1 MPRWHGAPPGT
12 NAYPSKHLRKYSWED
27 RGVPCCNARMVFPVQ
42 TPRSEAL
49 PAASLT
55 APLLAVRGL
64 DVHFPGKHA
73 VQALD
78 LQIAAGEMLA
88 LVGESG
94 CGKSSAALALMG
106 LLPAYARSTGS
117 VRLDGRELIGLGER
131 ALSAER
137 GRSVSMI
144 FQEPMTSLN
153 PVLSVGRQ
161 VAEAITL
168 HQPLSRRAARER
180 AIELLELVRLPEP
193 ARRFDAYPHE
203 FSGGQRQRIMIA
215 MAVACGPRLLI
226 ADEPTTAL
234 DVTIQAQILA
244 LIDGLRRELGMAVL
258 LITHDLG
265 VVADYADRVAVM
277 HGGRKLEEGATADV
291 FAAPAH
297 AYTRGLLGASL
308 HVANGLH
315 YSRARL
321 AEIRAGADGADGD
334 FRLVTPPAAPRAAA
348 HIPAA
353 GAAPLLSVRDLTLT
367 YPGADHQRV
376 RAVDGLSLDIAAGET
391 LGLVGE
397 SGCGKSSLSRAIVRL
412 AQADAGRV
420 LFAGQDLLALA
431 PSALLPWRRRVQ
443 MVFQDPY
450 GSLNPRQRV
459 EDILGHALAIH
470 GVRERAERARRI
482 AAILDDVGLG
492 RAAAGRYP
500 HEFSGGQRQRIA
512 IARALVLRPELVICD
527 EPVSALDVS
536 VQAQILNLL
545 ADLKA
550 EHGLTYL
557 FISHDLSVVRYIAD
571 RMCVMQAGRIVETGT
586 PDSLWH
592 NPRHP
597 YTRSLLAAMPGTAPP
612 DRDEATAAPLALAG

>member
-1 MPRWHGAPPGT
+1 
-12 NAYPSKHLRKYSWED
+12 
-27 RGVPCCNARMVFPVQ
+27 MVFPVQ
-42 TPRSEAL
+42 TPRSEAS
-49 PAASLT
+49 PATSQS

-73 VQALD
+73 VQGLD
-78 LQIAAGEMLA
+78 LRIAAGEMLA

-106 LLPAYARSTGS
+106 LLPAYARSSGS

-137 GRSVSMI
+137 GRSASMI

-161 VAEAITL
+161 VAEALTL

-265 VVADYADRVAVM
+265 VVADYADRMAVM
-277 HGGRKLEEGATADV
+277 HGGRKLEEGATAEV

-308 HVANGLH
+308 HVAGGLH
-315 YSRARL
+315 YSRDRL
-321 AEIRAGADGADGD
+321 AEIRADAGGD
-334 FRLVTPPAAPRAAA
+334 FRLVTPPAAPQTASASR
-348 HIPAA
+348 AA
-353 GAAPLLSVRDLTLT
+353 GAAPLLSVQELTLT
-367 YPGADHQRV
+367 YPGESHQRV

-391 LGLVGE
+391 VGLVGE

-420 LFAGQDLLALA
+420 LFDGQDLLALA
-431 PSALLPWRRRVQ
+431 PAALLPWRRRVQ

-586 PDSLWH
+586 PESLWH
-592 NPRHP
+592 HPRHP
-597 YTRSLLAAMPGTAPP
+597 YTRSLLAAVPGAAQPA
-612 DRDEATAAPLALAG
+612 RDDTPALALAG

>member
-1 MPRWHGAPPGT
+1 
-12 NAYPSKHLRKYSWED
+12 
-27 RGVPCCNARMVFPVQ
+27 MVFPAQ
-42 TPRSEAL
+42 TPRSDAT
-49 PAASLT
+49 PAASIA

-73 VQALD
+73 VQGLD
-78 LQIAAGEMLA
+78 LQLAAGEMLA

-153 PVLSVGRQ
+153 PVLSVGQQ

-168 HQPLSRRAARER
+168 HQPLSRRAARSR

-203 FSGGQRQRIMIA
+203 FSGGQRQRVMIA

-244 LIDGLRRELGMAVL
+244 LIDSLRHTLGMAVL

-277 HGGRKLEEGATADV
+277 HGGRKLEEGATGTL

-308 HVANGLH
+308 HVAGGLH
-315 YSRARL
+315 YSRDRL
-321 AEIRAGADGADGD
+321 AEIRAGSDGD
-334 FRLVTPPAAPRAAA
+334 FRLVTPPAAPRRIESRAAA
-348 HIPAA
+348 AA
-353 GAAPLLSVRDLTLT
+353 MPLLSVQDLTLS
-367 YPGADHQRV
+367 YPGDDHQRV

-391 LGLVGE
+391 VGLVGE

-431 PSALLPWRRRVQ
+431 PPALLPWRRRVQ
-443 MVFQDPY
+443 LIFQDPY

-459 EDILGHALAIH
+459 EEILGHALAIH
-470 GVRERAERARRI
+470 GVRERPERARRI

-492 RAAAGRYP
+492 RAAGGRYP

-536 VQAQILNLL
+536 IQAQILNLL

-557 FISHDLSVVRYIAD
+557 SISHDLSVVRYIAD
-571 RMCVMQAGRIVETGT
+571 RMCVMQAGRIVESGT
-586 PDSLWH
+586 PDALWAS
-592 NPRHP
+592 PRHP
-597 YTRSLLAAMPGTAPP
+597 YTRSLLAAVPGTARPCRDDAPAPP
-612 DRDEATAAPLALAG
+612 QLALAG

>member
-1 MPRWHGAPPGT
+1 
-12 NAYPSKHLRKYSWED
+12 
-27 RGVPCCNARMVFPVQ
+27 MVFPAP
-42 TPRSEAL
+42 TPRPDAV
-49 PAASLT
+49 PTASIA

-64 DVHFPGKHA
+64 DVRFPGKHA
-73 VQALD
+73 VQGLD

-117 VRLDGRELIGLGER
+117 VRLDGRELAGLGER

-137 GRSVSMI
+137 GRSLSMI

-168 HQPLSRRAARER
+168 HQPLSRGAARAR

-244 LIDGLRRELGMAVL
+244 LIDSLRRELGMAVL

-315 YSRARL
+315 YSRDRL
-321 AEIRAGADGADGD
+321 AEIRADGDGD
-334 FRLVTPPAAPRAAA
+334 FRLVTPPAAPRAASRA
-348 HIPAA
+348 ATA
-353 GAAPLLSVRDLTLT
+353 GAAPLLSVQDLTLS
-367 YPGADHQRV
+367 YPGDGHQRV

-391 LGLVGE
+391 VGLVGE

-420 LFAGQDLLALA
+420 LFDGQDLLALA

-492 RAAAGRYP
+492 RGAAGRYP

-536 VQAQILNLL
+536 IQAQILNLL

-586 PDSLWH
+586 PESLWTS
-592 NPRHP
+592 PRHP
-597 YTRSLLAAMPGTAPP
+597 YTRALLAAVPGAAPP
-612 DRDEATAAPLALAG
+612 DRDDAPAPPQLALAG